1 MMKRYLIAF
10 FLMFFVGSASA
21 ATTFL
26 STEKNLWFTPDVVVN
41 AVVEHFNDESKHMP
55 MLDLYQELMDEQ
67 TGKVSVDILFKV
79 CNKGGLNTRRAEGY
93 AQCKAFIE
101 QMLKDAE
108 MAAELNLGGYCPGL
122 DANGKNP
129 NSLRSITDETRVGD
143 FCSST
148 NIASGEVVFK
158 AGYAC
163 TCLAYQCNTGYRFR
177 TRGDCVTPQQ
187 EPTDRNVNA
196 SNYCPRTQTTGA
208 SNNNSTEK
216 CKSYCTQTYKDKD
229 CYWDALIW
237 DKDKNV
243 CICNPT
249 DQEISDKRARDEEKR
264 KNQKFFDVCNRSSKG
279 KSGGQEVC
287 VNNVFNWVNVT
298 RMQAVELAKMW
309 AKKHKQDEIHCDDGN
324 IKTVAKVWGEQSVDD
339 YLMCASLDSNIFYT
353 FQFDDVKESIDSD
366 IQAGLVHGICVLY
379 GYSSNIVKND
389 TLTNAIGRRGCYT
402 TCTNELKSAGANFE
416 LTVKQDGNLCTFEQ
430 RSFSKE
436 DADKYLAKFGNLD
449 NYHFMSDQIQ
459 TQGSQSGTNN
469 NIYGYIASQG
479 YVIRNLECVPNPAEL
494 KGKWYQ
500 DDDDILRCYLSVGGD
515 PKRHPI
521 DFVFNDISE
530 SWSYKY
536 EAGEAAMGCL
546 GSGGKYEGKE
556 CYGLSQAH
564 CTKMDQDLK
573 RQNPGSS
580 GTRWDAKNQMCV
592 LVDQAEAYV
601 FDKAVQVGTAAI
613 AAVDCAT
620 VIVGNVQGVMG
631 CALFAVEMAS
641 LTAEITSEVLIQDR
655 VQEFLR
661 ASTICKARA
670 CAKGTIQQLGAKV
683 ISVKDSLDDHSIKN
697 VDEELARLILLL
709 EPEDLQSELSDGDWN
724 SMVAAVGG
732 ETDDWTGTALVWI
745 NRIGFIGQFA
755 SLGASSLR
763 LLTKAPQAL
772 KTLLRSADNIAA
784 AADDVADMT
793 KALVVYDATKA
804 ADAAADAAKGA
815 KAADAA
821 ADAAKAADKASDAGK
836 AAGGATSGAKAADAA
851 ADAGRAANNASK
863 SSRPANLYAS
873 WKSSG
878 KGEFEFDF
886 SVLGQNEDELLE
898 FVKMVDKDGFFVQ
911 RIGNKVFVK
920 SIADAA
926 SDAGRAAN
934 NATDAGRA
942 ANNAA
947 DAGRATGAT
956 ADKLH
961 DGLSLNKKQFALKY
975 HPDKVAH
982 YRNPKIDA
990 LANEILQKG
999 LEGVDKLT
1007 DAEKLALSK
1016 KMFELDELIATA
1028 SKTADK
1034 AADAGKAADKAADA
1048 GKAAGE
1054 ATSGAKAADAADAAA
1069 DAGKSADDATDA
1081 ARAQET
1087 IKKAQSLASS
1097 LGGKVTKIDD
1107 ADVVFSKEMS
1117 IDDAERMVEQINAG
1131 SDFFAVSLNT
1141 KGSAGAAHKII
1152 AVPRSQIGKLGT
1164 HGWNGHELVKSMSK
1178 SNLQNLARAKNMVGE
1193 TIAQINNTP
1202 VKLHKFGVKST
1213 RPVAILDIGGKK
1225 FPFYVSSGSAGKTD
1239 VATGKWEIFGGIL
1252 KRWDPETK
1260 SWYDWFGKTN
1270 IKDINN
1276 HYNSPEFKYLAR
1288 VLDEK
1293 LGDVRDTEDILAS
1306 IGRESLGGNGKVA
1319 HLEDADLL
1327 LATDINETISGAWG
1341 YSKGEDVRNVIESMK
1356 RALERMP

>member
-129 NSLRSITDETRVGD
+129 NNLSSITDETRVGD

-216 CKSYCTQTYKDKD
+216 CKSYCTQIYKDKD

-279 KSGGQEVC
+279 KSGGQEIC

-309 AKKHKQDEIHCDDGN
+309 AKKHNQDEIHCDDGN

-389 TLTNAIGRRGCYT
+389 TLTNAIGRRGCYA

-416 LTVKQDGNLCTFEQ
+416 LTLKQDGNLCTFEQ

-515 PKRHPI
+515 PKRHTI
-521 DFVFNDISE
+521 DFVFDDISE

-556 CYGLSQAH
+556 CYGLSATACADAERQ
-564 CTKMDQDLK
+564 MK
-573 RQNPGSS
+573 RINPGSK
-580 GTRWDAKNQMCV
+580 GTEWDAKNQVCIM
-592 LVDQAEAYV
+592 LDQEQAAIY
-601 FDKAVQVGTAAI
+601 DGLIQVGTGAI
-613 AAVDCAT
+613 AAVDCVFGT
-620 VIVGNVQGVMG
+620 KIGCVM
-631 CALFAVEMAS
+631 FAVETVGLA
-641 LTAEITSEVLIQDR
+641 ADITSKELITDR

-661 ASTICKARA
+661 VSTICKARD
-670 CAKGTIQQLGAKV
+670 CAKRTIQQLGAKV
-683 ISVKDSLDDHSIKN
+683 ISVQDALDEHSIKN

-732 ETDDWTGTALVWI
+732 ETDDWTGAALVWMG
-745 NRIGFIGQFA
+745 RIGVMAQFA
-755 SLGASSLR
+755 SLGTSGVNLLR
-763 LLTKAPQAL
+763 KAPQAL

-836 AAGGATSGAKAADAA
+836 AAGGATSGAKAAGNADDAARGATSGAKA
-851 ADAGRAANNASK
+851 ADA
-863 SSRPANLYAS
+863 
-873 WKSSG
+873 
-878 KGEFEFDF
+878 
-886 SVLGQNEDELLE
+886 
-898 FVKMVDKDGFFVQ
+898 
-911 RIGNKVFVK
+911 
-920 SIADAA
+920 
-926 SDAGRAAN
+926 
-934 NATDAGRA
+934 T
-942 ANNAA
+942 A

-961 DGLSLNKKQFALKY
+961 DGLSLNKKQFGLKY
-975 HPDKVAH
+975 HPDTVDA
-982 YRNPKIDA
+982 YRNPKLTA
-990 LANEILQKG
+990 LATEILQEG
-999 LEGVDKLT
+999 LKGVDKMT

-1016 KMFELDELIATA
+1016 KMFEFDELLAAA

-1048 GKAAGE
+1048 GKVAGG

-1069 DAGKSADDATDA
+1069 DAGKSADNAADAGRAANNAADA
-1081 ARAQET
+1081 S
-1087 IKKAQSLASS
+1087 K
-1097 LGGKVTKIDD
+1097 GGKA
-1107 ADVVFSKEMS
+1107 ADNTSKATRAANLYE
-1117 IDDAERMVEQINAG
+1117 DW
-1131 SDFFAVSLNT
+1131 
-1141 KGSAGAAHKII
+1141 KG
-1152 AVPRSQIGKLGT
+1152 
-1164 HGWNGHELVKSMSK
+1164 
-1178 SNLQNLARAKNMVGE
+1178 
-1193 TIAQINNTP
+1193 
-1202 VKLHKFGVKST
+1202 
-1213 RPVAILDIGGKK
+1213 
-1225 FPFYVSSGSAGKTD
+1225 AGK
-1239 VATGKWEIFGGIL
+1239 
-1252 KRWDPETK
+1252 
-1260 SWYDWFGKTN
+1260 
-1270 IKDINN
+1270 
-1276 HYNSPEFKYLAR
+1276 
-1288 VLDEK
+1288 
-1293 LGDVRDTEDILAS
+1293 
-1306 IGRESLGGNGKVA
+1306 GRESYEFDFAVLGNNEKELTEFIGYVQKDGYYIQKVGNRIFVK
-1319 HLEDADLL
+1319 DALSDLYKRAATGDKNVFVRKDVL
-1327 LATDINETISGAWG
+1327 SPQRWEELNQQVSKLGLKFVDDNESAGFMKLIRETPAKTGDELWESLKSRNWKGVRKNGFYYMFIDGASGGQHATGLKFHISVSPDDLDKATD
-1341 YSKGEDVRNVIESMK
+1341 VIGVAMK
-1356 RALERMP
+1356 RSGIGGEFKVFLDPDDMTWMTQTGKEFTVYVSQDGYNSSKIQQFIRECEQGLRNSGVKTNGIGSNVSVGDRAVSGSQYIRYRYDQLDDLGRPQGFYRSKYDFVAPNSQYGGDIMNGISAN